1 MIKQNGRAQAGRNTG
16 CCASGNYT
24 RGLGK
29 DGREV
34 AVTAVKGN
42 RSGVVEWTYAV
53 DGKVSQ
59 HKTDMQVWRRLVSR
73 GIEYGTDFRAANTV
87 LTNK

>member
-1 MIKQNGRAQAGRNTG
+1 M
-16 CCASGNYT
+16 
-24 RGLGK
+24 
-29 DGREV
+29 
-34 AVTAVKGN
+34 TAVKGN

-73 GIEYGTDFRAANTV
+73 AIEYGTDFRAANTV